1 MKDRERLTIHN
12 LRGQALAAILHRPA
26 SSTTTGVIVA
36 HGMLSSKDSPK
47 HEKIC
52 SQAAQAGLMALRFDF
67 RGRGESEGD
76 PERLTVSKEIHD
88 LRAVVAAMRE
98 LGAYDLSIVGSSLGG
113 TVALLAAPA
122 IAYLKNLVTI
132 ACPAQL
138 ATEPRPEWGLEVDPD
153 QDRIRL
159 GPGAYLS
166 TELFEDAQRHNPI
179 EAARNVTCP
188 WLIIHGRH
196 DEVISVNQAGLLAT
210 ANTGAELVVHD
221 DADHRFSGR
230 KAQEWLTDRV
240 IEFITRS
247 RPKYDRGVGPRLG

>member
-1 MKDRERLTIHN
+1 MKNHERLTIHN
-12 LRGQALAAILHRPA
+12 RRGQALAAVLHRPA
-26 SSTTTGVIVA
+26 SSTQAGVIVA

-47 HEKIC
+47 HQKIC
-52 SQAAQAGLMALRFDF
+52 ARAAKAGLMAIRFDF

-98 LGAYDLSIVGSSLGG
+98 LGALDISIVGSSLGG

-122 IAYLKNLVTI
+122 VAYLKTLVTI

-138 ATEPRPEWGLEVDPD
+138 ATEPRPEWGLDVEPD

-166 TELFEDAQRHNPI
+166 TDLFEDARRHNPI
-179 EAARNVTCP
+179 EAARYIACP
-188 WLIIHGRH
+188 WLIIHGRQ
-196 DEVISVNQAGLLAT
+196 DEVISVNEAGLLAT
-210 ANTGAELVVHD
+210 ANTGAELAIHA

-230 KAQEWLTDRV
+230 EEQEWMIEKV
-240 IEFITRS
+240 IEFVTRS
-247 RPKYDRGVGPRLG
+247 RPKYDRGVRPRIG